1 MLLCQHVNKLITIT
15 ASITSG
21 GGGGGGVSVRGLRR
35 KSDFILRSPACGL
48 SNVTRSV
55 GLPEIT

>member
-1 MLLCQHVNKLITIT
+1 
-15 ASITSG
+15 
-21 GGGGGGVSVRGLRR
+21 VRGLRR
-35 KSDFILRSPACGL
+35 KSGFILRSPACGL